1 MEGSSNSIV
10 EERAELM
17 VSPDNK
23 NLELRTAHFI
33 TPSIGLTSVDG
44 NLPNHCL
51 SSLPK
56 PYPKNRVM
64 EVNFVGWRYPQ
75 REWKAWVANMASLH
89 VSTWKEAGIFEA
101 IMNSTYTIK
110 RNNDLVFGVAEKW
123 CHETNSFIFP
133 WGEATITLEDIM
145 ILGGYSV
152 LGSPVFTPVE
162 TEEMEETWEKLDN
175 ARKEMNKN
183 IAKKAS
189 HSLWIRKFMHS
200 GSAIEHEAF
209 LALWLSKF
217 VLPSC
222 FDVVVNIVF
231 PIAIHLARG
240 TRIAL
245 GPAALAKI
253 YSHLSCLKQNII
265 ASTQLDSNCNGGN
278 VAVALEVTLCS
289 PLALVQVWVWERFP
303 DLRPKP
309 KLIEN
314 GAPRT
319 ALWHDLNCKVQDVR
333 SVLDSSKERF
343 EWRPYV
349 NGGKFY
355 GDIAMRISVDSSLD
369 KELLSF
375 ARCLRASELVGLE
388 CIEQYLPHQV
398 ALQFGMDQ
406 DVPCSV
412 PRSNDSPEIAW
423 SDYNNSVV
431 GGKLYIPSK
440 LFKGDVTAKYS
451 NWWKQSVLILQEE
464 SIDVLLKQRSST
476 NFKTTPNG
484 TMGMSE
490 TDMFKGLKLIPKR
503 LKRPREDDTC
513 SGFKT
518 MPKKFK
524 GVGSRT
530 SSLTRP
536 SNSASSDHGSPMKIW
551 KQLPK
556 YPKPKKEVRNAGFVA
571 RSSSIAIGSEVDTE
585 VKNESTSSSSLS
597 KPLKEL
603 KPDFVIQNELNNS
616 SFPPGFPPKGNMLK
630 AKGSFNGDG
639 VTVAVPVP
647 PGFTS
652 KSSITEDKI
661 NPPFPPGFPSKCS
674 KVEARDIVDARDFV
688 EGKVTVTRG
697 GNHSASHLGSLSLD
711 SDDEDQLTISQMLKP
726 NKKFRNIDK
735 RDDLD
740 NSSGQCSVADNEL
753 PRCELK
759 TTLVAEEVAHGAS
772 MVPAIYCNA
781 CPNEQSWLHLEARIS
796 KLETLLGKMKAARE
810 VKSLVT
816 KAWVNLD

>member
-33 TPSIGLTSVDG
+33 TPSTGLTSIDG

-51 SSLPK
+51 SSLTK
-56 PYPKNRVM
+56 IYPKNRAM
-64 EVNFVGWRYPQ
+64 EVNFVGWRHPQ
-75 REWKAWVANMASLH
+75 KEWKAWAANMASLH
-89 VSTWKEAGIFEA
+89 ESTWKEAGIFEA
-101 IMNSTYTIK
+101 IMNSTYKIE

-152 LGSPVFTPVE
+152 LGSPVFAPVE
-162 TEEMEETWEKLDN
+162 TEEMEETWEKLEN
-175 ARKEMNKN
+175 ARKEMYKSTT
-183 IAKKAS
+183 KKAS

-200 GSAIEHEAF
+200 GSEIEHEAF
-209 LALWLSKF
+209 LALWLSRF
-217 VLPSC
+217 VLPSS

-253 YSHLSCLKQNII
+253 YSDLSCLKQNII
-265 ASTQLDSNCNGGN
+265 ASTQLDSKCDGGN

-289 PLALVQVWVWERFP
+289 QLTLVQVWVWERFP

-309 KLIEN
+309 NLIEN
-314 GAPRT
+314 GDPRL
-319 ALWHDLNCKVQDVR
+319 ALWHDLKCKVQDVR
-333 SVLDSSKERF
+333 SVLDKSKERF
-343 EWRPYV
+343 DWRPYV
-349 NGGKFY
+349 DCGKFY
-355 GDIAMRISVDSSLD
+355 GDTAIWISVDLSLD
-369 KELLSF
+369 DELLSF
-375 ARCLRASELVGLE
+375 AQCLRASELVGLE
-388 CIEQYLPHQV
+388 CIEQYLPHRV

-406 DVPCSV
+406 DIPCSV
-412 PRSNDSPEIAW
+412 PRSNDSPVIAW
-423 SDYNNSVV
+423 SNYNNSVG

-476 NFKTTPNG
+476 NFKMTPNG
-484 TMGMSE
+484 TMGINE
-490 TDMFKGLKLIPKR
+490 TDMFRGLKLIPMC
-503 LKRPREDDTC
+503 LKRPREDDTY

-518 MPKKFK
+518 MPKKF
-524 GVGSRT
+524 V
-530 SSLTRP
+530 
-536 SNSASSDHGSPMKIW
+536 M
-551 KQLPK
+551 QC
-556 YPKPKKEVRNAGFVA
+556 FVA
-571 RSSSIAIGSEVDTE
+571 RSSSIAIGSEADTE

-597 KPLKEL
+597 KL
-603 KPDFVIQNELNNS
+603 KPDFVIQKELNNS
-616 SFPPGFPPKGNMLK
+616 SFPPGFPPKGNMLQ
-630 AKGSFNGDG
+630 AKGSFNRDK

-647 PGFTS
+647 PGFIP

-661 NPPFPPGFPSKCS
+661 NPPVPPGFPSKCNM
-674 KVEARDIVDARDFV
+674 VEVRDIVDARDFV
-688 EGKVTVTRG
+688 EDKVTVTMG

-711 SDDEDQLTISQMLKP
+711 SDDEDQLTISQMSKP
-726 NKKFRNIDK
+726 YKKFGNIDR
-735 RDDLD
+735 RDALE
-740 NSSGQCSVADNEL
+740 NSSGQCSVADNVL
-753 PRCELK
+753 PRCELI
-759 TTLVAEEVAHGAS
+759 TTLGAEEDAHGAS
-772 MVPAIYCNA
+772 IVPAIYCNA

-816 KAWVNLD
+816 KGWVNLD